1 MASSPSPADTT
12 LMESTMVGDVALA
25 AQALESG
32 ANPNYTNGHMMCPL
46 LVCCGGSGPIEM
58 LDLLI
63 TAGARVDC
71 EDNTGWT
78 ALHFAAS
85 SGQGVLVA
93 RLLAAG
99 APIDAKTK
107 DRGWTPL
114 TRAAY
119 RSCPHIIKMLL
130 EAGADSTICTEGK
143 TALQWA
149 IETGHPEVVSAFGTV
164 PKAPQSSG

>member
-25 AQALESG
+25 AQALQSG

-71 EDNTGWT
+71 EVRVFCVLKSYGPNFDAPLIVESWRNAGQYGMDSATFCCEQWARRT
-78 ALHFAAS
+78 CCAPAS
-85 SGQGVLVA
+85 SWRTHRCKNKGPRMDTAYTRCIQKLPPHHKNA
-93 RLLAAG
+93 S
-99 APIDAKTK
+99 
-107 DRGWTPL
+107 RGWSRFNNL
-114 TRAAY
+114 
-119 RSCPHIIKMLL
+119 H
-130 EAGADSTICTEGK
+130 
-143 TALQWA
+143 
-149 IETGHPEVVSAFGTV
+149 
-164 PKAPQSSG
+164 